1 MQNFIKIYKKII
13 LASRFHFDNICD
25 KIIMQTFKKINI
37 YPRLSP
43 CIKSTMAYKTHS
55 FKS

>member
-25 KIIMQTFKKINI
+25 KIIMQTFKK
-37 YPRLSP
+37 
-43 CIKSTMAYKTHS
+43 
-55 FKS
+55 